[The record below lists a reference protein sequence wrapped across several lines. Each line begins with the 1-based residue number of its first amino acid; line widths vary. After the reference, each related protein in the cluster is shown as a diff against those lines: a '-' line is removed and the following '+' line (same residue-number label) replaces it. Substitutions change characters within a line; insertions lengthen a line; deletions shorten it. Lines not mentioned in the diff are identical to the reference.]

1 MAKVAVLKV
10 AREGYDVKTANPKNL
25 TIDSSKNQLKLY
37 ARVSVTTDD
46 PI

>member
-10 AREGYDVKTANPKNL
+10 AKTGKDVRTASPKDL